1 MSKSIETTVVQGH
14 SRFLMKCILTSL
26 GKKRSM
32 KNNIQKKGSGEVT
45 KKNWKAYFY
54 VYKVRIQK
62 ALAYR
67 FDVYGNII
75 WQCIVMFSTAFFW
88 KALYV
93 GYDTVKG
100 VQVEDMLTYTIV
112 SSMMSL
118 LFQIN
123 VESRVISSVRKGTV
137 ATDMLKPINLYGIYL
152 FEDLGQTTA
161 IFFQN
166 VIPVFFIGSLFI
178 AVPKPDS
185 LQAFLLFL
193 PSLVISYMINW
204 LLAACY
210 STWAF
215 TAIHMSPMVAV
226 KQHLVRLLSGSII
239 PMWFFP
245 EWLSNIL
252 NVLPFVY
259 IYQLPLDIYI
269 GKIGMEEILIR
280 TGIQLVWLLL
290 LGVLFLYL
298 QKRVTKHVMVQGG

>member
-1 MSKSIETTVVQGH
+1 MS
-14 SRFLMKCILTSL
+14 
-26 GKKRSM
+26 
-32 KNNIQKKGSGEVT
+32 
-45 KKNWKAYFY
+45 KNWKAYFY
-54 VYKVRIQK
+54 VYKIRIQK
-62 ALAYR
+62 ALAYK

-93 GYDTVKG
+93 GHDTVKG
-100 VQVEDMLTYTIV
+100 VQIEDMLVYTIV
-112 SSMMSL
+112 SSMMNL
-118 LFQIN
+118 LFRVD

-137 ATDMLKPINLYGIYL
+137 ATDMLKPINLYGIYF
-152 FEDLGQTTA
+152 FEDLGYTTS
-161 IFFQN
+161 ILFQN
-166 VIPVFFIGSLFI
+166 VLPILVIGSLFI

-185 LQAFLLFL
+185 VGAFLLFL
-193 PSLVISYMINW
+193 PCVILSYLINW

-245 EWLSNIL
+245 EWLSDIL
-252 NVLPFVY
+252 NLLPFVY

-269 GKIGMEEILIR
+269 GKYDMVTLLPRI
-280 TGIQLVWLLL
+280 GIQLVWLLL
-290 LGVLFLYL
+290 LGVLFLFL
-298 QKRVTKHVMVQGG
+298 QKRVTKHVMIQGG

>member
-1 MSKSIETTVVQGH
+1 
-14 SRFLMKCILTSL
+14 
-26 GKKRSM
+26 
-32 KNNIQKKGSGEVT
+32 
-45 KKNWKAYFY
+45 
-54 VYKVRIQK
+54 
-62 ALAYR
+62 
-67 FDVYGNII
+67 
-75 WQCIVMFSTAFFW
+75 MFSTAFFW
-88 KALYV
+88 KALYQ

-100 VQVEDMLTYTIV
+100 VQVEDMLVYTVV

-118 LFQIN
+118 LFLIN

-137 ATDMLKPINLYGIYL
+137 ATDMLKPINLFGIYF
-152 FEDLGQTTA
+152 FEDLGYTTS

-166 VIPVFFIGSLFI
+166 VIPVLIIGSLFI
-178 AVPKPDS
+178 AVPKPDG
-185 LQAFLLFL
+185 LMAFLLFL
-193 PSLVISYMINW
+193 PSVVMSYLINW

-215 TAIHMSPMVAV
+215 TAINMSSMVAV

-252 NVLPFVY
+252 NLLPFVY

-269 GKIGMEEILIR
+269 GKYDIAVILPKMGMQLIWLIIL
-280 TGIQLVWLLL
+280 GA
-290 LGVLFLYL
+290 LFWYL